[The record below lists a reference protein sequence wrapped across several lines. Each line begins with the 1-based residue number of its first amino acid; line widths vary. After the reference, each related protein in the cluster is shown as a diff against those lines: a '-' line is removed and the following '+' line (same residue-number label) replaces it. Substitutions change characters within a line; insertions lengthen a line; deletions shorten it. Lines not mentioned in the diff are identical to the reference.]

1 MEKINIQI
9 DKPCSEN
16 FNDFAK
22 TDTGGFCKSCKKNV
36 VDFTKMSDQEIF
48 NYFDSEKSKTCGVFL
63 ESQLKSYSNTMF
75 TKNKPKPSTFASSI
89 FGISLFSILSFT
101 NGFSQEKINTN
112 TTIKEENI
120 SSKKDNSSENKN
132 ETFTVS
138 GVISDRSG
146 PLPGANIYFKNENIG
161 ISTDIDGK
169 FTFPKQ
175 LKKGDVL
182 IVSFI
187 GYKDQEII
195 VKSKNESLIMTYDI
209 KLDSCEMI
217 MLGEVATDKVYKSK
231 RTLFQKIKSLFT
243 NE

>member
-63 ESQLKSYSNTMF
+63 ESQLKSYSNTIPSANKQKSNTF
-75 TKNKPKPSTFASSI
+75 TSSI
-89 FGISLFSILSFT
+89 FGLSLVSLLSF
-101 NGFSQEKINTN
+101 NDGFSQEKINTN
-112 TTIKEENI
+112 TTVKEENI
-120 SSKKDNSSENKN
+120 SKKKDNSSENMN

-138 GVISDRSG
+138 GVISDKFG
-146 PLPGANIYFKNENIG
+146 TLPGANIYLKNENIG
-161 ISTDIDGK
+161 TSADIDGK

-182 IVSFI
+182 VVNFI
-187 GYKDQEII
+187 GYKDQEIV
-195 VKSKNESLIMTYDI
+195 VKSKNESLIMSNNI
-209 KLDSCEMI
+209 KLEHWEMV
-217 MLGEVATDKVYKSK
+217 MTGEVTTDKVYKSK